1 MKIQTIKMTHR
12 NIASNDAILIMY
24 VCIVYILVQ
33 LYIHNLKVAL
43 IAFISFIIRY
53 LYLDLT

>member
-12 NIASNDAILIMY
+12 NIASNGAI
-24 VCIVYILVQ
+24 VCIVYIMMQ

-43 IAFISFIIRY
+43 IDFISFISRY

>member
-12 NIASNDAILIMY
+12 NITCNGAILIMY
-24 VCIVYILVQ
+24 VCIVYIMMQ

-43 IAFISFIIRY
+43 IAFISFISRY

>member
-1 MKIQTIKMTHR
+1 MIIQTIKMTHR
-12 NIASNDAILIMY
+12 NITCNDAILIMY

-43 IAFISFIIRY
+43 IAISRY

>member
-12 NIASNDAILIMY
+12 IITCNDAILIMY

>member
-1 MKIQTIKMTHR
+1 MTHR

-43 IAFISFIIRY
+43 IAFISFISRY

>member
-1 MKIQTIKMTHR
+1 MKIQTIKMTHH
-12 NIASNDAILIMY
+12 NITCNDAILIMY

-43 IAFISFIIRY
+43 IDFISFISRY